1 MRSPY
6 PPPRVENAK
15 RPGRR
20 CWAEASRT
28 SRGDSWVGG
37 DPPWVDLRALACF
50 STQVIAR
57 RLQPAGD
64 PFFTGPLCQRLDTGY
79 PDRRRC
85 GLPHLGDRLAT
96 CFHQCPGF
104 HLRLVDSAC
113 KLWDV
118 HSLGHSV
125 SSFGISSYR
134 PRFPLVTRLASGCSD
149 PPLLAARRLRH
160 LSSGPVG
167 VRFPVR
173 STLCTRRFPW
183 SSGIFCPHR
192 VIHRIVALVTELL
205 SSSTVKSQ
213 VVHRRRVDAAL
224 DSGLNGAVIS
234 SLRPSAT
241 LASIIIIR

>member
-1 MRSPY
+1 MTSP
-6 PPPRVENAK
+6 V
-15 RPGRR
+15 GCTRR
-20 CWAEASRT
+20 AIR
-28 SRGDSWVGG
+28 
-37 DPPWVDLRALACF
+37 
-50 STQVIAR
+50 
-57 RLQPAGD
+57 
-64 PFFTGPLCQRLDTGY
+64 FFTGSLRQRPDTGL
-79 PDRRRC
+79 PDRHRH
-85 GLPHLGDRLAT
+85 GLPRIGDRLVALGAR
-96 CFHQCPGF
+96 CPGCL
-104 HLRLVDSAC
+104 LRLTGASSRCRECTPSTARSARFE
-113 KLWDV
+113 
-118 HSLGHSV
+118 
-125 SSFGISSYR
+125 SSPTGAAST
-134 PRFPLVTRLASGCSD
+134 PRTRLASGS
-149 PPLLAARRLRH
+149 PLLPSLTARLPQH

-224 DSGLNGAVIS
+224 QSGLNGAVIS